1 MSVNGQNECGKEI
14 HFEGIVGIK
23 HLYVRCLF
31 TLIPYYRRDR
41 PSAREKKELRLGC
54 IYWKK
59 KTAATA
65 NSARTGVLAWA
76 EVAAAPVLEA
86 LAAAEV
92 DEPRVDVPELD
103 VARELPLLLE
113 IPEEEE
119 VKVGET
125 MVVLR

>member
-1 MSVNGQNECGKEI
+1 
-14 HFEGIVGIK
+14 
-23 HLYVRCLF
+23 
-31 TLIPYYRRDR
+31 
-41 PSAREKKELRLGC
+41 
-54 IYWKK
+54 
-59 KTAATA
+59 
-65 NSARTGVLAWA
+65 VLAWA
-76 EVAAAPVLEA
+76 KVAAAPVLEA

-113 IPEEEE
+113 LPEEE

>member
-59 KTAATA
+59 KTA
-65 NSARTGVLAWA
+65 
-76 EVAAAPVLEA
+76 
-86 LAAAEV
+86 EV

-113 IPEEEE
+113 LPEEE